1 MTADHYAAAGR
12 GWATS
17 AELVYG
23 PIAAELIAI
32 GPHPLADYS
41 VLDAEAGTGAR
52 RTPLCPLSP
61 SDLRHQRQPSG
72 VTTHPF

>member
-23 PIAAELIAI
+23 PIAAELIALS
-32 GPHPLADYS
+32 PYPLADHI
-41 VLDAEAGTGAR
+41 VLDAGAGTGGPAG
-52 RTPLCPLSP
+52 PLA
-61 SDLRHQRQPSG
+61 G
-72 VTTHPF
+72 NNVA

>member
-1 MTADHYAAAGR
+1 MTADHYSAAGR

-61 SDLRHQRQPSG
+61 SDLRHQRQPAG